1 MLKSSWLR
9 SFASC
14 LSLLASSGCVMGPNY
29 QRPAIVHPDHFRSA
43 ISSTEASSFA
53 DLPWWDVFQ
62 DPALRDLVSQ
72 GLTQNYDL
80 QIAISRIEQARAL
93 VGVVHSQ
100 ALPQLGYQAGAGGEK
115 TVTPGTNSIDSVRFG
130 SAFGA
135 LDAAWELDLWGRIR
149 RQTESAQA
157 NLYANE
163 EVRRGVMLTLV
174 SDIATGYFHLL
185 QLDRQLAIAN
195 EGQSVF
201 QKTHELFDLRHQAGK
216 DSQLP
221 VERAKAAWDASRA
234 QIADLNRQIAQQEN
248 AISILTGG
256 YPRSIRRGTALTGQP
271 LPVTPVGLTTDLLL
285 RRPDIRQAEQVM
297 VGANAEIGAAIANF
311 YPKIGLGL
319 LLGFIGVGAEH
330 DIDGGFSFWR
340 GGANLIGPI
349 FTGGRLQAQ
358 YRQRQAFWNEAVA
371 SYRKTVLGA
380 FRETSD
386 ALVAQQTL
394 VARRAALETKVLALR
409 KSVELADL
417 RYRAGRASY
426 FEVLE
431 AQQELFPAEDEL
443 AEVQEAQLVAV
454 VSLYK
459 ALGGGWKLSDNQWLR
474 TAAK

>member
-1 MLKSSWLR
+1 
-9 SFASC
+9 
-14 LSLLASSGCVMGPNY
+14 
-29 QRPAIVHPDHFRSA
+29 
-43 ISSTEASSFA
+43 
-53 DLPWWDVFQ
+53 
-62 DPALRDLVSQ
+62 
-72 GLTQNYDL
+72 
-80 QIAISRIEQARAL
+80 
-93 VGVVHSQ
+93 
-100 ALPQLGYQAGAGGEK
+100 
-115 TVTPGTNSIDSVRFG
+115 
-130 SAFGA
+130 
-135 LDAAWELDLWGRIR
+135 
-149 RQTESAQA
+149 
-157 NLYANE
+157 
-163 EVRRGVMLTLV
+163 
-174 SDIATGYFHLL
+174 
-185 QLDRQLAIAN
+185 
-195 EGQSVF
+195 
-201 QKTHELFDLRHQAGK
+201 
-216 DSQLP
+216 
-221 VERAKAAWDASRA
+221 
-234 QIADLNRQIAQQEN
+234 
-248 AISILTGG
+248 
-256 YPRSIRRGTALTGQP
+256 
-271 LPVTPVGLTTDLLL
+271 
-285 RRPDIRQAEQVM
+285 M